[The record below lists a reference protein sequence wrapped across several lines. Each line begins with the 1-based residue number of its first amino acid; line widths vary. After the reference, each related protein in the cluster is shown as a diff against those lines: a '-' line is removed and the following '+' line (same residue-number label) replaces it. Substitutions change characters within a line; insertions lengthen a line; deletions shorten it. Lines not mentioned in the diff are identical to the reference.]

1 MEAPRSA
8 EAETIRVVIVYPT
21 VPEPSNSL
29 NTEGGRSRSRTRTL
43 GTPVIP
49 VELSKVATTSRIAL
63 AAMTFSK
70 AVAGETL
77 RPGIEVGLTL
87 LGTGG
92 AAATAEETAVATA
105 EGIGDVARAVEMIEP
120 TGFPAG
126 KPGGVGA
133 GRIAGLARTGRAV
146 TARERRLDR
155 CMIVDIAV
163 TLLNIGLFV
172 VC

>member
-1 MEAPRSA
+1 
-8 EAETIRVVIVYPT
+8 
-21 VPEPSNSL
+21 
-29 NTEGGRSRSRTRTL
+29 
-43 GTPVIP
+43 
-49 VELSKVATTSRIAL
+49 
-63 AAMTFSK
+63 MTFSK

-146 TARERRLDR
+146 TARERRLNR
-155 CMIVDIAV
+155 CIMVNIAMTV
-163 TLLNIGLFV
+163 KIDWFV